1 MNPWKSLLS
10 CLVFSA
16 LGTASMAFAGNDH
29 SAVKPVPRDANWT
42 SRHDKFVEIAKR
54 GGVDVLFLGDS
65 ITDAWGGEG
74 HGQNSP
80 GSKLFTEKFVPLKA
94 ANFGIGGDRTQ
105 HILWR
110 LQNGE
115 LQGINPK
122 VVMLMIGTNN
132 SNGKDNTASE
142 ISEGVKAIVG
152 EIQKQSPSTKV
163 LLLAIFPRATGKDLD
178 NQKVQTAK
186 INQVNESIAKLNDG
200 KKVKFLDI
208 NKNFFAADGSIP
220 TDLMPD
226 QLHLS
231 PKGYSL
237 WATAVESEIKTL
249 IQDQPAA
256 VTLVR
261 KKIDPPAAVARV
273 KEKAETIVNRAKEKV
288 DAPAAGARVKEK
300 VETIVNRAKEKVD
313 APAAGARVKEKVETI
328 MDRAKEKTDPIVGRA
343 KEKTEGLL
351 SRVKEKV
358 GTAMAP
364 EGRKKI
370 FENGRLRGRLSILKD

>member
-163 LLLAIFPRATGKDLD
+163 LLLAIFPRATGKDL
-178 NQKVQTAK
+178 
-186 INQVNESIAKLNDG
+186 
-200 KKVKFLDI
+200 
-208 NKNFFAADGSIP
+208 
-220 TDLMPD
+220 
-226 QLHLS
+226 
-231 PKGYSL
+231 
-237 WATAVESEIKTL
+237 
-249 IQDQPAA
+249 
-256 VTLVR
+256 R
-261 KKIDPPAAVARV
+261 
-273 KEKAETIVNRAKEKV
+273 
-288 DAPAAGARVKEK
+288 
-300 VETIVNRAKEKVD
+300 
-313 APAAGARVKEKVETI
+313 
-328 MDRAKEKTDPIVGRA
+328 
-343 KEKTEGLL
+343 
-351 SRVKEKV
+351 
-358 GTAMAP
+358 
-364 EGRKKI
+364 
-370 FENGRLRGRLSILKD
+370 